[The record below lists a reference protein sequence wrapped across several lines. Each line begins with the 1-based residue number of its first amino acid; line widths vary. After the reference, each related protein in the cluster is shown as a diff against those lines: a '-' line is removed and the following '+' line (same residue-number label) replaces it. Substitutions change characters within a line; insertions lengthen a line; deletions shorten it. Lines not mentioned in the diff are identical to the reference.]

1 MSFISIDK
9 IIHKKFGGSPLKKQ
23 VTAALVCEEFDKL
36 MIRVIGKKMENM
48 ARTIYLKDKILSVA
62 CLSPVVAQELK
73 MREGELLE
81 RINQKM
87 GGEIVERLR
96 LLT

>member
-1 MSFISIDK
+1 MSFLSIDK
-9 IIHKKFGGSPLKKQ
+9 IINKRFAKSPLKKE

-36 MIRVIGKKMENM
+36 MLSVMGEKIENM
-48 ARTIYLKDKILSVA
+48 ARTMYLKDKVLSVA

-73 MREGELLE
+73 MREGELIE
-81 RINQKM
+81 KINGKM
-87 GGEIVERLR
+87 EDELVERLR